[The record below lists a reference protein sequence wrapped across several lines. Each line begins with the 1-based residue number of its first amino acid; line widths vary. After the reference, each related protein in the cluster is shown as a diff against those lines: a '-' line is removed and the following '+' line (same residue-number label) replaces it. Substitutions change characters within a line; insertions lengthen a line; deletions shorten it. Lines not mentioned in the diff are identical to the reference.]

1 MTPSNS
7 RINRLAQ
14 GTRSSSL
21 KKTAPSTAEKQ
32 RKKSTRKLA
41 FTSGGMGQSDFA
53 PIPETPE
60 KKQKTPRK
68 AAKTPVKS
76 KTPTPKTKTPVK
88 SNVPTKTVKTPV
100 LSKTPTKQK
109 TPSAK
114 KTPKPKTPAKSTVT
128 DISNGEQKTPK
139 VKPKT
144 PLKSTKSPAAIKNN
158 KTQPKENKENQFKPT
173 LKSEAP
179 RFNFTGKAD
188 AKPTFTASGETVK
201 FASARER
208 RLAYSK
214 QLQAKHRRM
223 GVKNITKKKRTLV
236 NTN

>member
-32 RKKSTRKLA
+32 RKQSTRKLA
-41 FTSGGMGQSDFA
+41 FTGGGSSHGDFA

-60 KKQKTPRK
+60 KKQRTPRK
-68 AAKTPVKS
+68 TVKTPVKS
-76 KTPTPKTKTPVK
+76 KPTP
-88 SNVPTKTVKTPV
+88 
-100 LSKTPTKQK
+100 QK

-114 KTPKPKTPAKSTVT
+114 KTPKPKTPAKLTVN
-128 DISNGEQKTPK
+128 DLSNREQKTPM
-139 VKPKT
+139 VKSKT
-144 PLKSTKSPAAIKNN
+144 PLKSIKSPAATKSQ
-158 KTQPKENKENQFKPT
+158 KTPAKENKENQFKPT
-173 LKSEAP
+173 IKSNSQ
-179 RFNFTGKAD
+179 RFNFTGKNDTQPA
-188 AKPTFTASGETVK
+188 FTASGETVK
-201 FASARER
+201 FASVRER

-214 QLQAKHRRM
+214 QIQARNRKL
-223 GVKNITKKKRTLV
+223 GVKNITKKKRTLG